1 MEDLKYW
8 VLCFAFGFLFGI
20 IAGLDTKQ
28 DIKAKKKPKIDV
40 IVTITNGKADTTYI
54 YKFKD

>member
-8 VLCFAFGFLFGI
+8 ALCFAGGFLFGL
-20 IAGLDTKQ
+20 IAGVDAKQ
-28 DIKAKKKPKIDV
+28 ELKTKKKPKIDT
-40 IVTITNGKADTTYI
+40 IVTITNSKADTTYI